1 MRIGMFS
8 DSYKPYTSGVVTSI
22 VSFKEELT
30 KLGHEI
36 FVFAPSYPQETEEE
50 NVFRFFSFPAP
61 TKKDFSLAFPVYPG
75 MNLLLKRLNL
85 DIIHVHS
92 PFTMGRVGHHYARK
106 FRLPLVFTFH
116 TRYDQYVHYV
126 PLPQSIVRDI
136 TIKYARSFC
145 NHCDQVIVPTK
156 EIEKIVESFD
166 VNTPISVIPT
176 GVQLNKFI
184 TGDKNWLRKR
194 YDIPADNKILL
205 FVGRLCR
212 EKNLF
217 FLLESFKI
225 VKEKNPQVSL
235 VLTASGPIEEEL
247 KSFTTELGLDLHKDV
262 IFTGAVPFE
271 HLKNV
276 YHSADLFVFAS
287 LTETQGLVLLEAMAS
302 GLPVVAVRASGVQDM
317 VDHGVDGLLCSEDQ
331 NELADNIIKILQDRV
346 LYNYLKTN
354 TARKAKLLSSE
365 NMAIKLQGVYEE
377 LIAQNTHHKIHPK
390 LLYNNLNTKFY
401 HAPD

>member
-1 MRIGMFS
+1 MFS

-30 KLGHEI
+30 RLGHEVFI
-36 FVFAPSYPQETEEE
+36 FAPSYPQETEEE

-61 TKKDFSLAFPVYPG
+61 TKKDFALALPVYPG
-75 MNLLLKRLNL
+75 MNLLLKRLDL

-92 PFTMGRVGHHYARK
+92 PFTMGRVGYHYARK
-106 FRLPLVFTFH
+106 FGIPLVFTFH

-136 TIKYARSFC
+136 TIRYARSFC
-145 NHCDQVIVPTK
+145 NNCDQIIVPTK
-156 EIEKIVESFD
+156 EIERIVEGFN
-166 VNTPISVIPT
+166 VKTPISVIPT

-184 TGDKNWLRKR
+184 SGDKNWLRKR
-194 YDIPADNKILL
+194 YNIPPENRILL

-217 FLLESFKI
+217 FLLESFKL
-225 VKEKNPQVSL
+225 VKEKNPRVSL
-235 VLTASGPIEEEL
+235 VLTAGGPLEEEL
-247 KSFTTELGLDLHKDV
+247 KAFAAELGLDLDREV
-262 IFTGAVPFE
+262 IFTGALPFE
-271 HLKNV
+271 QLKNV

-317 VDHGVDGLLCSEDQ
+317 VDHGVDGLLCPEDKK
-331 NELADNIIKILQDRV
+331 ELSDNIIKVLQDRI
-346 LYNYLKTN
+346 LYNYFKTN
-354 TARKAKLLSSE
+354 ALCKARLLSSQ
-365 NMAIKLQGVYEE
+365 NMALKLQGVYEE
-377 LIAQNTHHKIHPK
+377 LIARNTHHKIHPK
-390 LLYNNLNTKFY
+390 LMYNILQTRFYPKFY
-401 HAPD
+401 RTPD